1 MVCRRCGTEIVD
13 NALICYRCGT
23 AVEELPG
30 VPPARAT
37 RRRRVGLLGPALA
50 LIVLV
55 LAALF
60 LGRASVQELPR
71 AISWTML
78 ALAFVVVAW
87 WVRARRRR

>member
-1 MVCRRCGTEIVD
+1 MRCRHCGTEIAN

-30 VPPARAT
+30 VPPGRA
-37 RRRRVGLLGPALA
+37 RRRRLGLLGPALA

-60 LGRASVQELPR
+60 LGRAIGHELPR

-78 ALAFVVVAW
+78 ALAIVVVGW
-87 WVRARRRR
+87 WVRARRGR

>member
-1 MVCRRCGTEIVD
+1 MRCRNCQTEIAD

-23 AVEELPG
+23 AVEELPS
-30 VPPARAT
+30 VPLART
-37 RRRRVGLLGPALA
+37 RGHQRVGLLGPAVA

-60 LGRASVQELPR
+60 LGRAVGRGLPR

-78 ALAFVVVAW
+78 ALAAIVVSVW
-87 WVRARRRR
+87 IRARRRQ

>member
-1 MVCRRCGTEIVD
+1 MRCRHCGTEIAN

-23 AVEELPG
+23 AVEELPS
-30 VPPARAT
+30 VPSARPRG
-37 RRRRVGLLGPALA
+37 RRHGLLGPALA

-60 LGRASVQELPR
+60 LGRASAQELPR

-78 ALAFVVVAW
+78 TLAVVVVAW
-87 WVRARRRR
+87 WARARRGK